1 MMGNNIIFEVEE
13 EYLQKLAKKE
23 FGRKLS
29 EEEIIFIRK
38 GIISALSICLD
49 SIVKT
54 AIQEI
59 EECNS

>member
-38 GIISALSICLD
+38 GIISALSIGLD